1 MLEVVGLDPSLRAS
15 GLALPDGSLQTIRN
29 ESASDLPDRVERLRR
44 IVGEVGHAV
53 GTGRLVI
60 IEGPAF
66 GLGNNS
72 THELGGLWWALCVRL
87 AELGNRIVVVTPPQ
101 LKKLATGKG
110 NATKADMRVSWLR
123 RTGADVADDNQCDA
137 AWLRQAGLHLLGSP
151 DAVPL
156 PKVHLDALTLVELPE
171 GVAR

>member
-1 MLEVVGLDPSLRAS
+1 MREVVGLDPSLRAS
-15 GLALPDGSLQTIRN
+15 GLALPDGSLMTIRN
-29 ESASDLPDRVERLRR
+29 ESASSLGARVERLRR
-44 IVGEVGHAV
+44 IIGEVGHTV
-53 GTGRLVI
+53 GAGRLVV

-66 GLGNNS
+66 GMGNKA
-72 THELGGLWWALCVRL
+72 THELGGLWWLLAYRL
-87 AELGNRIVVVTPPQ
+87 TQLDNQLVVVGIQQ

-123 RTGADVADDNQCDA
+123 RTGQDVADDNQCDA

-171 GVAR
+171 GVR

>member
-1 MLEVVGLDPSLRAS
+1 MREVVGLDPSLRAS
-15 GLALPDGSLQTIRN
+15 GVALPDGSLMTIRN
-29 ESASDLPDRVERLRR
+29 ASASTLPDRVERLRR
-44 IVGEVGHAV
+44 ILGEVGHAV
-53 GTGRLVI
+53 GTGRLVV

-66 GLGNNS
+66 GMGNKA

-87 AELGNRIVVVTPPQ
+87 AELGNQLVVVTPTQ

-123 RTGADVADDNQCDA
+123 RTGQDIADDNQADA
-137 AWLRQAGLHLLGSP
+137 AWLRQAGLHLVGSL

-156 PKVHLDALTLVELPE
+156 PKVHLEALALVELPE
-171 GVAR
+171 GVR